1 MKNSKA
7 AVALG
12 AAMLAGGV
20 TAPSVAL
27 AELSANIGVTSNYV
41 WRGATQT
48 QNGPAIQG
56 GVDWEGESGLYI
68 GTWVSNVDF
77 GTIIDVEDAEGLD
90 DLSLLSV
97 RSGSEYEADFY
108 IGWGFDFNEHV
119 ALDVGYVYYH
129 YGLIES
135 GFDFGEVYA
144 NASFLWFDV
153 GVYYTINDQADGE
166 AEDVSPFVAGDL
178 NFYGAAAFEII
189 ESWSLGL
196 LLGHYKFTNDGAF
209 MDADYDYSYGQIDLT
224 KSAGDFGDVT
234 LSVSAADN
242 ENADG
247 NDNTKLFISWVKSF

>member
-1 MKNSKA
+1 MRNSKA

-12 AAMLAGGV
+12 ASVLAGGLA
-20 TAPSVAL
+20 APAPAL

-48 QNGPAIQG
+48 GNRPAVQG
-56 GVDWEGESGLYI
+56 GVDWEGDSGLYI

-77 GTIIDVEDAEGLD
+77 GNIIDFEDADDLD

-108 IGWGFDFNEHV
+108 IGWGFDFNEYV
-119 ALDVGYVYYH
+119 GLDVGYVYYH
-129 YGLIES
+129 YGLLES
-135 GFDFGEVYA
+135 GFDFGELYA
-144 NASFLWFDV
+144 SASFLWFDV
-153 GVYYTINDQADGE
+153 GVHYTINDQADGD
-166 AEDVSPFVAGDL
+166 AQDVSPFVAGDL
-178 NFYGAAAFEII
+178 HFYGAAAFEII
-189 ESWSLGL
+189 ESWTLGL
-196 LLGHYKFTNDGAF
+196 TLGHYKFTNDGAF
-209 MDADYDYSYGQIDLT
+209 MDLDYDYSYGQADLT

-247 NDNTKLFISWVKSF
+247 NDNTKIFISWVKSF